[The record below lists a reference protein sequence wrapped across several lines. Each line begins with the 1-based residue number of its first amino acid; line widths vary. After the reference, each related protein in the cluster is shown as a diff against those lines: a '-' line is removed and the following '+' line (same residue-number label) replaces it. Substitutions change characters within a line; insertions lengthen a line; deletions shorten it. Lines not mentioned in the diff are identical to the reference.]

1 MVKGDRLRA
10 YWVSPFAGSSP
21 VSRTFIDKLFFL
33 IIMSNNYLNAI
44 SSADNNVF
52 VDIEV
57 SPNSNKFQIS
67 GFNEWRNRFEIRI
80 KQVPQKGKANKE
92 IVKEL
97 SKIFNC
103 DVSISKGEKS
113 SQKTIVCYNV
123 SIEDILDKLGEIL

>member
-1 MVKGDRLRA
+1 
-10 YWVSPFAGSSP
+10 
-21 VSRTFIDKLFFL
+21 
-33 IIMSNNYLNAI
+33 MSNKYLNAI
-44 SSADNNVF
+44 SSIDNNVF
-52 VDIEV
+52 IDIEV
-57 SPNSNKFQIS
+57 SPNSNNFQIS

-103 DVSISKGEKS
+103 EVSISKGEKS

-123 SIEDILDKLGEIL
+123 SSEDILKKLIEVM

>member
-1 MVKGDRLRA
+1 
-10 YWVSPFAGSSP
+10 
-21 VSRTFIDKLFFL
+21 
-33 IIMSNNYLNAI
+33 MSNKYLNAI

-57 SPNSNKFQIS
+57 SSNSNKFQIS

-80 KQVPQKGKANKE
+80 KQIPQKGKANKE

-103 DVSISKGEKS
+103 NVGISKGEKS
-113 SQKTIVCYNV
+113 SQKTIVCYDV
-123 SIEDILDKLGEIL
+123 SIEYILDKLGEIL

>member
-1 MVKGDRLRA
+1 
-10 YWVSPFAGSSP
+10 
-21 VSRTFIDKLFFL
+21 
-33 IIMSNNYLNAI
+33 MSNKYLNAI

-57 SPNSNKFQIS
+57 SQNSNKFQIS

-123 SIEDILDKLGEIL
+123 SIDDILDKLSEIL

>member
-1 MVKGDRLRA
+1 
-10 YWVSPFAGSSP
+10 
-21 VSRTFIDKLFFL
+21 
-33 IIMSNNYLNAI
+33 MSNNYLNAI

-97 SKIFNC
+97 SNC

>member
-1 MVKGDRLRA
+1 
-10 YWVSPFAGSSP
+10 
-21 VSRTFIDKLFFL
+21 
-33 IIMSNNYLNAI
+33 MSNNYLNAI

-57 SPNSNKFQIS
+57 SP

-113 SQKTIVCYNV
+113 SQKTIVCYDV
-123 SIEDILDKLGEIL
+123 SIEYILDKLGEIL

>member
-1 MVKGDRLRA
+1 
-10 YWVSPFAGSSP
+10 
-21 VSRTFIDKLFFL
+21 
-33 IIMSNNYLNAI
+33 MSNKYLNAI
-44 SSADNNVF
+44 SSLDNNVF
-52 VDIEV
+52 IDIEV
-57 SPNSNKFQIS
+57 SPNFNKFQIS

-92 IVKEL
+92 ILKEL

-123 SIEDILDKLGEIL
+123 SIDDILEKLSEIL

>member
-1 MVKGDRLRA
+1 
-10 YWVSPFAGSSP
+10 
-21 VSRTFIDKLFFL
+21 
-33 IIMSNNYLNAI
+33 MSNNYLNAI

-57 SPNSNKFQIS
+57 STNSNKFQIS

-123 SIEDILDKLGEIL
+123 SIDDILDKLSEIL

>member
-1 MVKGDRLRA
+1 MAK
-10 YWVSPFAGSSP
+10 
-21 VSRTFIDKLFFL
+21 
-33 IIMSNNYLNAI
+33 NYLNTI
-44 SSADNNVF
+44 SSAYNNVV

-123 SIEDILDKLGEIL
+123 SIDDILDKLSEIL

>member
-1 MVKGDRLRA
+1 
-10 YWVSPFAGSSP
+10 
-21 VSRTFIDKLFFL
+21 
-33 IIMSNNYLNAI
+33 MSNKYLNAI
-44 SSADNNVF
+44 SSLDNNVF
-52 VDIEV
+52 IDIEV

-67 GFNEWRNRFEIRI
+67 GFNEWRNRFEICI

-123 SIEDILDKLGEIL
+123 SIDCILEKLSEIL

>member
-1 MVKGDRLRA
+1 
-10 YWVSPFAGSSP
+10 
-21 VSRTFIDKLFFL
+21 
-33 IIMSNNYLNAI
+33 MSNNYLNAI
-44 SSADNNVF
+44 SSVDNNVF

-103 DVSISKGEKS
+103 DVSISKVRSLLKKQLYVMMS
-113 SQKTIVCYNV
+113 VLNIY
-123 SIEDILDKLGEIL
+123 

>member
-1 MVKGDRLRA
+1 
-10 YWVSPFAGSSP
+10 
-21 VSRTFIDKLFFL
+21 
-33 IIMSNNYLNAI
+33 MSNKYLNAI

-80 KQVPQKGKANKE
+80 KQIPQKGKANKE

-103 DVSISKGEKS
+103 NVGISKVRSLLK
-113 SQKTIVCYNV
+113 N
-123 SIEDILDKLGEIL
+123 KLYVMMSVLNIY

>member
-1 MVKGDRLRA
+1 
-10 YWVSPFAGSSP
+10 
-21 VSRTFIDKLFFL
+21 
-33 IIMSNNYLNAI
+33 MSNKYLNAI
-44 SSADNNVF
+44 SSLDNNVF
-52 VDIEV
+52 IDIEV
-57 SPNSNKFQIS
+57 SLNSNKFQIS

-123 SIEDILDKLGEIL
+123 SIDCILEKLSEIL

>member
-1 MVKGDRLRA
+1 
-10 YWVSPFAGSSP
+10 
-21 VSRTFIDKLFFL
+21 
-33 IIMSNNYLNAI
+33 MSNKYLNAI
-44 SSADNNVF
+44 SSVDNNVF
-52 VDIEV
+52 IDIEV

-80 KQVPQKGKANKE
+80 KQVPQKGRANKE

-103 DVSISKGEKS
+103 EVSISKGEKS

-123 SIEDILDKLGEIL
+123 SSEDILEKLIEVM

>member
-1 MVKGDRLRA
+1 
-10 YWVSPFAGSSP
+10 
-21 VSRTFIDKLFFL
+21 
-33 IIMSNNYLNAI
+33 MSNNYLNAI

-57 SPNSNKFQIS
+57 STNSNKFQIS

-113 SQKTIVCYNV
+113 SQKTIVCYDV
-123 SIEDILDKLGEIL
+123 SIEYILDKLGEIL

>member
-1 MVKGDRLRA
+1 
-10 YWVSPFAGSSP
+10 
-21 VSRTFIDKLFFL
+21 
-33 IIMSNNYLNAI
+33 MSNKYLNAI
-44 SSADNNVF
+44 SSLDNNVF
-52 VDIEV
+52 IDIEV
-57 SPNSNKFQIS
+57 SPNFNKFQIS

-123 SIEDILDKLGEIL
+123 SIDDILEKLSEIL

>member
-1 MVKGDRLRA
+1 
-10 YWVSPFAGSSP
+10 
-21 VSRTFIDKLFFL
+21 
-33 IIMSNNYLNAI
+33 MSNNYLNAI

-52 VDIEV
+52 VYIEV

-123 SIEDILDKLGEIL
+123 SIDDILDKLSEIL

>member
-1 MVKGDRLRA
+1 
-10 YWVSPFAGSSP
+10 
-21 VSRTFIDKLFFL
+21 
-33 IIMSNNYLNAI
+33 MSNKYLNAI
-44 SSADNNVF
+44 SSLDNHVF
-52 VDIEV
+52 IDIEV

-123 SIEDILDKLGEIL
+123 SIDCILEKLSEIL

>member
-1 MVKGDRLRA
+1 
-10 YWVSPFAGSSP
+10 
-21 VSRTFIDKLFFL
+21 
-33 IIMSNNYLNAI
+33 MSNKYLNAI

-52 VDIEV
+52 VYIEV

-67 GFNEWRNRFEIRI
+67 GFNEGRNRFEISI

-123 SIEDILDKLGEIL
+123 SIDDILDKLSEIL

>member
-1 MVKGDRLRA
+1 
-10 YWVSPFAGSSP
+10 
-21 VSRTFIDKLFFL
+21 
-33 IIMSNNYLNAI
+33 MSNKYLNAI

-57 SPNSNKFQIS
+57 SLNSNKFQIS

-123 SIEDILDKLGEIL
+123 SIDDILDKLSEIL

>member
-1 MVKGDRLRA
+1 
-10 YWVSPFAGSSP
+10 
-21 VSRTFIDKLFFL
+21 
-33 IIMSNNYLNAI
+33 MSNNYLNAI

-57 SPNSNKFQIS
+57 YPNSNKFQIS

-123 SIEDILDKLGEIL
+123 SIDDILDKLSEIL

>member
-1 MVKGDRLRA
+1 
-10 YWVSPFAGSSP
+10 
-21 VSRTFIDKLFFL
+21 
-33 IIMSNNYLNAI
+33 MSNNYLNAI

-103 DVSISKGEKS
+103 DVSISKVRSLLKKQLYVMMS
-113 SQKTIVCYNV
+113 VLNIY
-123 SIEDILDKLGEIL
+123 

>member
-1 MVKGDRLRA
+1 
-10 YWVSPFAGSSP
+10 
-21 VSRTFIDKLFFL
+21 
-33 IIMSNNYLNAI
+33 MSNKYLNAI
-44 SSADNNVF
+44 SSLDNNV
-52 VDIEV
+52 VIDIEV

-103 DVSISKGEKS
+103 DISISKGEKS

-123 SIEDILDKLGEIL
+123 SIDCILEKLSEIL

>member
-1 MVKGDRLRA
+1 
-10 YWVSPFAGSSP
+10 
-21 VSRTFIDKLFFL
+21 
-33 IIMSNNYLNAI
+33 MSNNYLNAI

-57 SPNSNKFQIS
+57 SPNSNKSQIS

-123 SIEDILDKLGEIL
+123 SIDDILDKLSEIL

>member
-1 MVKGDRLRA
+1 
-10 YWVSPFAGSSP
+10 
-21 VSRTFIDKLFFL
+21 
-33 IIMSNNYLNAI
+33 MSNKYLNAI

-67 GFNEWRNRFEIRI
+67 DFNEWRNRFEIRI
-80 KQVPQKGKANKE
+80 KQIPQKGKANKE

-103 DVSISKGEKS
+103 NVGISKGEKS
-113 SQKTIVCYNV
+113 SQKTIVCYDV
-123 SIEDILDKLGEIL
+123 SIEYILDKLGEIL